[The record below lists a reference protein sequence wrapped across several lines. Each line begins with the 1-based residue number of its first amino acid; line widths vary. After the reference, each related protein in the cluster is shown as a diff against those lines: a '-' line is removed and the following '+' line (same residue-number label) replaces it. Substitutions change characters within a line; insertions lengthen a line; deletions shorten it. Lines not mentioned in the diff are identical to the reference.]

1 MNILLFSLGATLSTF
16 LGGLFALWFKDKLHL
31 ILGFSAGA
39 VLGVAFFDLLPESI
53 ELASSSYSLSFTIMV
68 VAIGFVVFMV
78 LDRLISLHPH
88 SETDGNQNHRG
99 KLGAGSV
106 TIHSFMD
113 GLVIGIAFQVS
124 EAVGLVV
131 TTAILAHDFSDG
143 INTVGL
149 ILKNKGTTRQ
159 AAGWL
164 FLDAIAPVA
173 GAVSTMFFSL
183 KESSLG
189 IVLAVF
195 CGFFLYIGAGDL
207 LPESYHHHPTFWT
220 TAMTI
225 FGILFIFI
233 VVKLAG
239 L

>member
-1 MNILLFSLGATLSTF
+1 MTIILFSLGTALFAF

-53 ELASSSYSLSFTIMV
+53 ELASSSYDTSFTITIIAV
-68 VAIGFVVFMV
+68 GFVIFMI

-88 SETDGNQNHRG
+88 NESESHQSHRG
-99 KLGAGSV
+99 TLGAGSV
-106 TIHSFMD
+106 TIHRILD
-113 GLVIGIAFQVS
+113 GSVIGVAFQVS

-131 TTAILAHDFSDG
+131 AVAILAHSFSDG

-149 ILKNKGTTRQ
+149 ILKNKGTVKQ
-159 AAGWL
+159 ATGWL
-164 FLDAIAPVA
+164 FLNAIAPVM

-189 IVLAVF
+189 IALAVF

-220 TAMTI
+220 TTMTVL
-225 FGILFIFI
+225 GILSLF
-233 VVKLAG
+233 VVIKLAG